1 MDGDPSIG
9 VCGPRLLSL
18 NDRKRIVSTGG
29 FLDVF
34 GFGMDRGLDEL
45 DTGRFSKAEQV
56 SFITGAVILVRRS
69 ALKAAGGWDID
80 TFTYAEDSDL
90 CWRVLLN
97 GYKVVYEP
105 KSVAFH
111 FHSPSM
117 GRASPRKIHFME
129 RNRLSAMIRN
139 YSLPTLLEVLPGWAV
154 IAAARILYFTARRRA
169 DIVDASIR
177 AYIEVLQ
184 NLPKTF
190 RKRALTQMSRRI
202 PDKEIMRHFAKESL
216 EARLLLSH
224 KLRTASQ

>member
-1 MDGDPSIG
+1 
-9 VCGPRLLSL
+9 SL

-97 GYKVVYEP
+97 GYKDVYEP
-105 KSVAFH
+105 WGVTSLFIGLPWVVGFQDKIYILIENGTAGCLRYSDFH
-111 FHSPSM
+111 LIMMCLH
-117 GRASPRKIHFME
+117 
-129 RNRLSAMIRN
+129 LS
-139 YSLPTLLEVLPGWAV
+139 
-154 IAAARILYFTARRRA
+154 
-169 DIVDASIR
+169 
-177 AYIEVLQ
+177 
-184 NLPKTF
+184 
-190 RKRALTQMSRRI
+190 
-202 PDKEIMRHFAKESL
+202 
-216 EARLLLSH
+216 
-224 KLRTASQ
+224 